1 MGRKKKRIRL
11 AATRQRIAAASA
23 DTNTNTAP
31 PPTAATINTTKKATK
46 TINPFKKL
54 SKKTSTKKT
63 DKE

>member
-11 AATRQRIAAASA
+11 AAIRQRIAAANG
-23 DTNTNTAP
+23 DTNTNVVTST
-31 PPTAATINTTKKATK
+31 PTTKTKTTKKATK

-63 DKE
+63 DTE

>member
-11 AATRQRIAAASA
+11 AAIRQRIAAARG
-23 DTNTNTAP
+23 DTNTAVVTST
-31 PPTAATINTTKKATK
+31 PTPKAKTTKKATK

-63 DKE
+63 DTE

>member
-11 AATRQRIAAASA
+11 AAIRQRIAAASG

-31 PPTAATINTTKKATK
+31 AATTNTTKKATK